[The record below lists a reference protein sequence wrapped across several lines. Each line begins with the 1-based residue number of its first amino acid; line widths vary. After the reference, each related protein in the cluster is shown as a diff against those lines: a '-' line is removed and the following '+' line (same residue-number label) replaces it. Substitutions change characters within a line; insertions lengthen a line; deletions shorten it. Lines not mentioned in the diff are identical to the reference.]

1 VPVTSTSAKVLNNI
15 NNVLNNECTH
25 RVNDSRTF
33 LINGNL
39 PDYLYNMELTL
50 TTPALLFPTVSLI
63 LLAYTNRFL
72 AVAALIRK
80 LANDYQNKEDKKV
93 ADQIRNLKVRLRLI
107 RDMQMLSIFSLFL
120 SVLCMF
126 FLFSGHELIAKYIF
140 GTSLLSLLISLGMS
154 LREIQ
159 ISTRALSIQLSDIA
173 DDVKLWDPLKDLVGG
188 KKGE

>member
-1 VPVTSTSAKVLNNI
+1 
-15 NNVLNNECTH
+15 
-25 RVNDSRTF
+25 
-33 LINGNL
+33 
-39 PDYLYNMELTL
+39 MELTL

-80 LANDYQNKEDKKV
+80 LANEYHNKADKRV
-93 ADQIRNLKVRLRLI
+93 AEQIRNLRLRLRLI

-126 FLFSGHELIAKYIF
+126 FLFNGQEVVAKYTF
-140 GTSLLSLLISLGMS
+140 VASLISMLASLGMS

-159 ISTRALSIQLSDIA
+159 ISTRALAIQLEDIGE
-173 DDVKLWDPLKDLVGG
+173 DVKLWDPLKDMVSRN
-188 KKGE
+188 KE